1 MGINRDFQEWT
12 EKLEALLVEAQSLR
26 HRISDMEKQNA
37 LFQERLINAGI
48 NSDGEEALRTLY
60 GEGFHI
66 CHTRFAQ
73 VREGDCLFCLS
84 IISQLAREGKDANAK
99 R

>member
-1 MGINRDFQEWT
+1 MGISRDFQEWT

-26 HRISDMEKQNA
+26 HKICDLEKQNA
-37 LFQERLINAGI
+37 LFQERLMEAGI
-48 NSDGEEALRTLY
+48 SSDGAEALNKLY
-60 GEGFHI
+60 SEGFHI

-73 VREGDCLFCLS
+73 IREGDCLFCLS
-84 IISQLAREGKDANAK
+84 LISQMAREGKSDAK